1 MKKSIFKT
9 VLLLIA
15 VALVG
20 LAIATSC
27 EKEKNGNS
35 DGQGTNPLVVQT
47 DTTNVGTNSSVALV
61 LTADSIHKLLVGS
74 WQEKH
79 YGIHHYYSDDDL
91 RDTLTFHGNDTTV
104 IDKTGIFTNCNFSVL
119 NSNTIAFYKDTVL
132 FAHPFNF
139 SLSMDT
145 TTNEYE
151 IIFHNF
157 INLCMTTDVKNIT
170 YKKIK

>member
-1 MKKSIFKT
+1 MKKTLFSKA
-9 VLLLIA
+9 LLLVA

-35 DGQGTNPLVVQT
+35 DGQGTNPPDVQT
-47 DTTNVGTNSSVALV
+47 DTTDVGTNSSVALV

-74 WQEKH
+74 WQEKY

-91 RDTLTFHGNDTTV
+91 RDTLTFRENDTTV
-104 IDKTGIFTNCNFSVL
+104 IDKTGIFTNCNYSVL

-139 SLSMDT
+139 TLNMDT

-151 IIFHNF
+151 IVFNNF
-157 INLCMTTDVKNIT
+157 INLCITNDVKNIT